1 MERAEKM
8 SFRFLCL
15 AFLGCFV
22 SHGQPPEPHRYT
34 RDEYPHPG
42 WKPTPKQVAMPKS
55 TLIVDEHLI
64 QKAKYPAIDIHF
76 HGGRV
81 LNTPADYAKLIS
93 IMDQVGVGM
102 IVNLDG
108 GFGQRFDQNMK
119 SSAPYRDR
127 IIEFARLNW
136 EGVNEPGWSEKMA
149 AELERCFRAGA
160 QGLKIANELGLYVK
174 NKDGSFI
181 QCDDP
186 RLDAIWEM
194 CAKYHRPILHHVN
207 EQFGRFLPIDPS
219 NERYEAGLWRDD
231 PSENFYNTGQPGYEE
246 INGHRE
252 KMLGRHPNTIFI
264 LAHIAMMGFNLKRVG
279 ELLDKFPN
287 AHVDLAA
294 AIQEVGRQPVTAR
307 KFLVRY
313 QDRVF
318 FGTDGGAGRMDDLD
332 GFWRPH
338 FRFLETEDEYFNHPA
353 QLLSP
358 EGAPLHGRWSIYGV
372 NLPDE
377 VLRKIYYE
385 NALRYLPAARPAM
398 EKRLAAR

>member
-1 MERAEKM
+1 
-8 SFRFLCL
+8 
-15 AFLGCFV
+15 
-22 SHGQPPEPHRYT
+22 
-34 RDEYPHPG
+34 
-42 WKPTPKQVAMPKS
+42 VAMPKS
-55 TLIVDEHLI
+55 TLMVDEHLL
-64 QKAKYPAIDIHF
+64 QRAKYPAIDFHF

-81 LNTPADYAKLIS
+81 LTTPEGYAKVIS
-93 IMDQVGVGM
+93 ILDAVGVAM
-102 IVNLDG
+102 LVNLDG

-136 EGVNEPGWSEKMA
+136 DGVNEPGWSGKMA

-174 NKDGSFI
+174 NKDGTFI

-186 RLDAIWEM
+186 RLDAVWEM
-194 CAKYHRPILHHVN
+194 CAKYNRPILHHVN

-219 NERYEAGLWRDD
+219 NERYEAGLWRED
-231 PSENFYNTGQPGYEE
+231 SRENFYNTGQPGYEE
-246 INGHRE
+246 INRHRE
-252 KMLGRHPNTIFI
+252 NMLAKHPHTTFI

-279 ELLDKFPN
+279 ELLDKYPN
-287 AHVDLAA
+287 AQVDLAA
-294 AIQEVGRQPVTAR
+294 AIQEVGRQPFTAR
-307 KFLVRY
+307 KFLIKY

-318 FGTDGGAGRMDDLD
+318 FGTDGGAGRMNDLD

-377 VLRKIYYE
+377 VLRKIYYQ
-385 NALRYLPAARPAM
+385 NALRYLPAMRQAM